1 VDVGRG
7 ADRATFCELE
17 NAPPAERL
25 RNCWSAFDPH
35 GARAYAA
42 RAMRITFELSEAD
55 IERFQAALEKS
66 RRATRCADEVD
77 VIDATKY
84 ALDHL
89 SASTA
94 PTYVRRRLVE
104 VQRLI
109 LMLEDE
115 AWALNDPE
123 RSEVVETL
131 AYFSDPDDLI
141 PDDIEVIGLLDD
153 AIMLELLLRRLR
165 RVLNAYAD
173 FCAYRTTL
181 AAMPGDAEQRRLHA
195 RCLAE
200 RRSQLHARMRRR
212 RTRVAKR

>member
-1 VDVGRG
+1 
-7 ADRATFCELE
+7 
-17 NAPPAERL
+17 
-25 RNCWSAFDPH
+25 
-35 GARAYAA
+35 
-42 RAMRITFELSEAD
+42 MRITFELEPAD
-55 IERFQAALEKS
+55 IERFYAALERS
-66 RRATRCADEVD
+66 RRQVRCADEVD

-89 SASTA
+89 SATA
-94 PTYVRRRLVE
+94 APAYVRKRLVE

-115 AWALNDPE
+115 AWALSDPE
-123 RSEVVETL
+123 RSEVVDAL

-153 AIMLELLLRRLR
+153 AIMLEILLRKLR

-181 AAMPGDAEQRRLHA
+181 AAMPGDAEARRMHA

-200 RRSQLHARMRRR
+200 RRGQLHARMRRR
-212 RTRVAKR
+212 RTRKARP

>member
-1 VDVGRG
+1 
-7 ADRATFCELE
+7 
-17 NAPPAERL
+17 
-25 RNCWSAFDPH
+25 
-35 GARAYAA
+35 
-42 RAMRITFELSEAD
+42 MRITFELEPAD
-55 IERFQAALEKS
+55 IERFQAALSRS

-77 VIDATKY
+77 VIDAAKY

-89 SASTA
+89 SASMA
-94 PTYVRRRLVE
+94 PAYVRRRLVE

-115 AWALNDPE
+115 AWALTDPE
-123 RSEVVETL
+123 RAEVVETL

-165 RVLNAYAD
+165 VVLNAYAD

-181 AAMPGDAEQRRLHA
+181 AAMPGDSEARRQYA
-195 RCLAE
+195 RSLAE
-200 RRSQLHARMRRR
+200 RRAKLHARMRRR
-212 RTRVAKR
+212 RTRKPKTESGTRDEGSYAAPSRRATKR

>member
-1 VDVGRG
+1 
-7 ADRATFCELE
+7 
-17 NAPPAERL
+17 
-25 RNCWSAFDPH
+25 
-35 GARAYAA
+35 
-42 RAMRITFELSEAD
+42 MRITFELDSAD
-55 IERFQAALEKS
+55 IERFHAALA
-66 RRATRCADEVD
+66 RARDMTRCADEVD

-89 SASTA
+89 SASGA

-115 AWALNDPE
+115 AWSLGDPE

-131 AYFSDPDDLI
+131 AYFSDPDDLF

-165 RVLNAYAD
+165 SVLRAYAD
-173 FCAYRTTL
+173 FFAYRTAL
-181 AAMPGDAEQRRLHA
+181 PAMPGDAESRHAHA

-200 RRSQLHARMRRR
+200 RRAKLQARMRRSR
-212 RTRVAKR
+212 ARTAADAPTST

>member
-1 VDVGRG
+1 
-7 ADRATFCELE
+7 
-17 NAPPAERL
+17 
-25 RNCWSAFDPH
+25 
-35 GARAYAA
+35 
-42 RAMRITFELSEAD
+42 MRITFELEPAD
-55 IERFQAALEKS
+55 IERFQAALS
-66 RRATRCADEVD
+66 RSRHATRCADEVD
-77 VIDATKY
+77 VIDAAKY

-89 SASTA
+89 SAGMA
-94 PTYVRRRLVE
+94 PAYVRRRLVE

-115 AWALNDPE
+115 AWALSDPE
-123 RSEVVETL
+123 RAEVVETL

-165 RVLNAYAD
+165 IVLSAYAE

-181 AAMPGDAEQRRLHA
+181 AAMPGDSEARRLHA

-200 RRSQLHARMRRR
+200 RRAKLHARMRRR
-212 RTRVAKR
+212 RTRKPKAESAAAK

>member
-1 VDVGRG
+1 
-7 ADRATFCELE
+7 
-17 NAPPAERL
+17 
-25 RNCWSAFDPH
+25 
-35 GARAYAA
+35 
-42 RAMRITFELSEAD
+42 MRITFELEPAD
-55 IERFQAALEKS
+55 IERFHAALS
-66 RRATRCADEVD
+66 RSRHATRCADEVD
-77 VIDATKY
+77 VIDAAKY

-94 PTYVRRRLVE
+94 PAYVRRRLVE

-115 AWALNDPE
+115 AWALTDPE

-165 RVLNAYAD
+165 TVLNAYAD
-173 FCAYRTTL
+173 FCVFRTTL
-181 AAMPGDAEQRRLHA
+181 AAMPGGSEA
-195 RCLAE
+195 RCLYARTLAE
-200 RRSQLHARMRRR
+200 RRAKLHARMRRR
-212 RTRVAKR
+212 RTRKPKPEPETPAT

>member
-1 VDVGRG
+1 
-7 ADRATFCELE
+7 
-17 NAPPAERL
+17 
-25 RNCWSAFDPH
+25 
-35 GARAYAA
+35 
-42 RAMRITFELSEAD
+42 MRITFELSDAD
-55 IERFQAALEKS
+55 IERFQAALEKT

-94 PTYVRRRLVE
+94 PAYVRRRLVE

-123 RSEVVETL
+123 RSDVVETL

-141 PDDIEVIGLLDD
+141 PDDIEVVGLLDD
-153 AIMLELLLRRLR
+153 AIMLEILLRRLR

-181 AAMPGDAEQRRLHA
+181 AAMPGDSEQRRLHA

-200 RRSQLHARMRRR
+200 RRKQLHVRMRRR
-212 RTRVAKR
+212 RTRVAKH

>member
-1 VDVGRG
+1 
-7 ADRATFCELE
+7 
-17 NAPPAERL
+17 
-25 RNCWSAFDPH
+25 
-35 GARAYAA
+35 
-42 RAMRITFELSEAD
+42 MRITFELSAAD
-55 IERFQAALEKS
+55 IERFQAALAKS

-94 PTYVRRRLVE
+94 PEYVRRRLVE

-115 AWALNDPE
+115 AWALTDPE

-181 AAMPGDAEQRRLHA
+181 AAMPGDSEQRRLHA

-200 RRSQLHARMRRR
+200 RRSRLHARMRRR
-212 RTRVAKR
+212 RTRVAKG